1 MIKLVPQKKLGR
13 WTAGLFGASILAG
26 LIFYAFIAS
35 GERGGMEFFDNL
47 KLALAGLT
55 CAGLAIAGFFTG
67 LTAMIKE
74 KDRSVLTIL
83 ATLIGFLMLLW
94 VGAEI
99 IFPH

>member
-1 MIKLVPQKKLGR
+1 MIKLVPQKPIGK
-13 WTAGLFGASILAG
+13 WSVSLFGAAVLAG

-47 KLALAGLT
+47 KLALTGLS

-67 LTAMIKE
+67 LAAMIKE
-74 KDRSVLTIL
+74 KDRSILTII
-83 ATLIGFLMLLW
+83 ATVVGFLMLVW
-94 VGAEI
+94 VSMEI